1 MRFKLE
7 GFEADLAILFGAG
20 FADPDDAT
28 ADGVQFVVA
37 GDDLDELAG
46 PQPEAAAEAK
56 PLGRTIHDEA
66 GDALRVGAEIDDH
79 AGSFFHDNALGAAAF
94 LP

>member
-1 MRFKLE
+1 VLE
-7 GFEADLAILFGAG
+7 GFEADLAILLGAG
-20 FADPDDAT
+20 FADPDHA
-28 ADGVQFVVA
+28 AAAGVQFVVA
-37 GDDLDELAG
+37 GNDLDELAAS
-46 PQPEAAAEAK
+46 QPEAAAEAK

-66 GDALRVGAEIDDH
+66 GNPLRVGAEIDDH